1 MCLLSA
7 SAGFLRH
14 NYDESSQ
21 METVMEHDSQKP
33 NLANS
38 SDLMSNPDS
47 TSNLDLANNPD
58 LESQS
63 SNLGQQAHNLDNSW
77 HSIPTKRSFIV
88 LLVVFS
94 IIMLSAFG
102 AKNLYF
108 RGDYNI
114 FFEGTNKQLMAFDEI
129 QTTFAKTDNLAIV
142 IAPEDGNVF
151 TPETLTLIQNLTVD
165 SWQIPYSSRVDS
177 LANYQHTEAV
187 EDDLLVE
194 DLLYEEYEHT
204 PERIAKVKQIALN
217 EPLLKNALVSAS
229 GDVTIVNVTVQLPE
243 VDKTA
248 EVQEVIA
255 AINTMIAKYQADSPN
270 VEFHKA
276 GIIAMNNAF
285 MMSAQED
292 SSTLVPLMLLVVLV
306 FLTFMLRSFF
316 SVVATLVV
324 IISSIVATMGLSGW
338 AGMFLSTATVNVPTL
353 VLTLAVAD
361 CVHVIV
367 TMRQAMQRGME
378 KARAIQYS
386 IKLNAMPIL
395 ITSVTTAIG
404 FLMMNMSDS
413 PVLRDFGNL
422 SALGVIIACFLSVT
436 MLPALLKLLPVKTL
450 PANEAAQNKVT
461 FMDKLGD
468 FVVTNRKALLP
479 ISTLVI
485 VGAAALIPLNKV
497 NDESVKYFDTS
508 SEFRQA
514 ADFMEQTVSGMTTIS
529 IAVKTNESQA
539 IADPVFLQAIGDFTD
554 WLRVQPETDHVATLS
569 DVYMR
574 LNKNMHGDDD
584 SYYQLPLN
592 RELAAQYLLLYE
604 MSLPYGLD
612 LNNQINVDKSSIK
625 MVLTVDNLGS
635 VELVELEER
644 IYSWFAANAPQYE
657 VVASSPSLMFA
668 HIGETNMA
676 SMLSTLPIT
685 LVLISG
691 LMIFALR
698 SVRLGVIS
706 LVPNI
711 APAIIGF
718 GLWALISGEIN
729 LGLSVVVTLT
739 LGIVVDDAVHFLSK
753 YQRARLEGKSAEEA
767 VRYAFH
773 TVGRALWIT
782 TVVLVAGFSVL
793 AMSSFRLNS
802 DMGLLSAIVIFI
814 ALVVDFILLPSLL
827 MIFDKQTHYAVKTQH
842 GSKPDTKSQPS
853 STGELSTST
862 K

>member
-1 MCLLSA
+1 MEPQNQPSETQSA
-7 SAGFLRH
+7 WYTL
-14 NYDESSQ
+14 
-21 METVMEHDSQKP
+21 
-33 NLANS
+33 
-38 SDLMSNPDS
+38 
-47 TSNLDLANNPD
+47 
-58 LESQS
+58 
-63 SNLGQQAHNLDNSW
+63 
-77 HSIPTKRSFIV
+77 PTQRSFITLFV
-88 LLVVFS
+88 
-94 IIMLSAFG
+94 MLAVIAVATFG

-129 QTTFAKTDNLAIV
+129 QTTFAKTDNLSIV
-142 IAPEDGNVF
+142 IAPDDGNVF
-151 TPETLTLIQNLTVD
+151 TPETLTLIQSLTVD

-177 LANYQHTEAV
+177 IANYQHTEAL

-194 DLLYEEYEHT
+194 DLLYEEYEHA

-217 EPLLKNALVSAS
+217 EPLLKNALVSES

-248 EVQEVIA
+248 EVQEVIT
-255 AINTMIAKYQADSPN
+255 AINAMIGKYQADYPN
-270 VEFHKA
+270 VDFYKA
-276 GIIAMNNAF
+276 GIIAMNDAF
-285 MMSAQED
+285 MTSAQED

-306 FLTFMLRSFF
+306 FLTLMLRSFF

-324 IISSIVATMGLSGW
+324 IISSILATMGLSGW

-367 TMRQAMQRGME
+367 TMRQAMQRGMT
-378 KARAIQYS
+378 KAEAIQYS
-386 IKLNAMPIL
+386 IKLNFIPIL

-422 SALGVIIACFLSVT
+422 SALGVMIACLLSVSL
-436 MLPALLKLLPVKTL
+436 LPALLNLLPVKRLAPSTT
-450 PANEAAQNKVT
+450 ESEKVT

-468 FVVTNRKALLP
+468 FVVNNRKTLLP
-479 ISTLVI
+479 GSALVI
-485 VGAAALIPLNKV
+485 VIAAALIPLNKV

-508 SEFRQA
+508 NEFRQA
-514 ADFMEQTVSGMTTIS
+514 ADFMEQTISGMTNLS
-529 IAVKTNESQA
+529 IAIKTNESQG
-539 IADPVFLQAIGDFTD
+539 IADPVFLQAIGDFTE

-569 DVYMR
+569 DVYKR
-574 LNKNMHGDDD
+574 LNKNMHGDDP
-584 SYYQLPLN
+584 SYYQLPLD

-635 VELVELEER
+635 VELVELEDR
-644 IYSWFAANAPQYE
+644 IYAWFAANAPQYE

-685 LVLISG
+685 LVLISA

-753 YQRARLEGKSAEEA
+753 YQRARKEGQSAEQA

-793 AMSSFRLNS
+793 ALSGFRLNA

-814 ALVVDFILLPSLL
+814 ALVVDFILLPILL
-827 MIFDKQTHYAVKTQH
+827 MIFDKENHYVSDAKKQTPETPTTSANQTQ
-842 GSKPDTKSQPS
+842 PNLAAQ
-853 STGELSTST
+853 LSTST